1 MDILKVTIIA
11 WKLLIESFVVFKKIL
26 AIDNFLSGIG
36 PGGALGARCLSWR
49 SSHSLPRA
57 ASLSKWPTN
66 DDDDGGCGY
75 GDDEDENED
84 DEDEGN
90 HNAVVVRYAMSIV
103 DMCNL
108 QVVL

>member
-1 MDILKVTIIA
+1 MP
-11 WKLLIESFVVFKKIL
+11 
-26 AIDNFLSGIG
+26 IDNFLSKIG

-49 SSHSLPRA
+49 SSHGLSGA
-57 ASLSKWPTN
+57 APLSKWPTN
-66 DDDDGGCGY
+66 DDDDGGG
-75 GDDEDENED
+75 GFGNDEDENED

-90 HNAVVVRYAMSIV
+90 DNALVLRYAMSLV